1 MDAWIDTHTYIH
13 LYLNFGAGARGT
25 RGIRGSELR
34 FGLENTVGSF
44 EIAIPARSAPAVP
57 SEGPYALAW
66 SRWGLRKCLQGRS
79 GVPRA
84 LETASGNAF
93 SVASEP
99 QMHSKGLLR
108 SRLCTRNGCLCKP
121 QSCQVARK
129 ACPSQLRNR
138 IAFKLLFES
147 TARSYCSKSHVSA
160 TLYSHPLRADPL
172 AKCMECTGS
181 H

>member
-1 MDAWIDTHTYIH
+1 MP
-13 LYLNFGAGARGT
+13 RRT
-25 RGIRGSELR
+25 RGARGSELR

-57 SEGPYALAW
+57 LEGPYALAW

>member
-1 MDAWIDTHTYIH
+1 MCIYLFIY
-13 LYLNFGAGARGT
+13 LYLNFGAGPRGLRGAR
-25 RGIRGSELR
+25 RPDLR

-57 SEGPYALAW
+57 SEGPNALAW
-66 SRWGLRKCLQGRS
+66 SRWGLRKSLQGRS

-93 SVASEP
+93 NVASEP

-108 SRLCTRNGCLCKP
+108 SRMCTRNRCLCKP
-121 QSCQVARK
+121 RSCQVARK
-129 ACPSQLRNR
+129 ARPSQLRNC